1 VIECVANVSEGRD
14 MTVLRALAEA
24 TRTALLDV
32 HTDADHHRSVFTIAG
47 RELRGTQMGVRALA
61 RSVARHLDIAGHE
74 GVHPRLGALD
84 VVPFVALGTSVSE
97 REVALEAAESFAR
110 WWSTAYDV
118 PVFLYG
124 DADPK
129 RRDLP
134 SARNTAFTS
143 RPPDFGPDEP
153 HMTLGATAVGVRP
166 PLVAVNCLLVTREVE
181 VARRIARAVRERNGG
196 LPGVR
201 ALGFMLDTIDRAQV
215 SMNLV
220 DLQRTGIERACR
232 TVRVAARKERTEVA
246 GVELVGLVPRAELER
261 CTDEFLEWSGLDASA
276 TIEARVRAGPRW
288 LPGDPAVPTPA
299 SG

>member
-14 MTVLRALAEA
+14 LTVLRALADA
-24 TRTALLDV
+24 TRPALLDI
-32 HTDADHHRSVFTIAG
+32 HADADHHRSVFTIAG
-47 RELRGTQMGVRALA
+47 RELRGTQMGARGLA
-61 RSVARHLDIAGHE
+61 RSVARQLDIAGHE

-84 VVPFVALGTSVSE
+84 VVPFIALGTSVSE
-97 REVALEAAESFAR
+97 HEAALEAAESFAR

-134 SARNTAFTS
+134 SARNTAFKS
-143 RPPDFGPDEP
+143 RAPDFGPPTP
-153 HMTLGATAVGVRP
+153 HEKLGATAVGVRA
-166 PLVAVNCLLVTREVE
+166 PLVAVNCALVTREVD
-181 VARRIARAVRERNGG
+181 VARRIAGVVRERNGG

-201 ALGFMLDTIDRAQV
+201 ALGFMLDTVDRAQV

-232 TVRVAARKERTEVA
+232 TVRVEARKERTDVLS
-246 GVELVGLVPRAELER
+246 VELVGLVPRAELER
-261 CTDEFLEWSGLDASA
+261 CSDEFLEWSGLDAAS
-276 TIEARVRAGPRW
+276 TIEVRVRFGPRW
-288 LPGDPAVPTPA
+288 LPGDPVESNPA